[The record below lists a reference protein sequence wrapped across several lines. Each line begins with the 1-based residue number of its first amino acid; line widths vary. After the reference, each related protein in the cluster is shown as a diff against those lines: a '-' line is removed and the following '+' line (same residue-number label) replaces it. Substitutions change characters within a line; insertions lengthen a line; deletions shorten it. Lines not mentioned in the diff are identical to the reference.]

1 LLFNICPKTIGILP
15 NNYAY
20 LPFCVMIMAIKL
32 IGNKLESWVTA
43 LNFTKMHGLG
53 NDFIVVAGAYKLPD
67 NASELAIRLCNR
79 FFGIGADG
87 LVYILPSEIAD
98 YQMRIINSDGSESEQ
113 CGNAI
118 RCVAKYIYEHGMI
131 DASVTD
137 MSVETVGAGAQHV
150 KLTIT
155 DGVVVAVRVDMG
167 APILQGALVPTQ
179 LDQDQVLNYPI
190 EVEGRE
196 FNFTAVSMGNP
207 HCVIYVDD
215 ATTFDLTL
223 WGPKLEHHPMFPRR
237 VNVEFTTVKARNAMD
252 MRVWERGAGPTL
264 ACGTGACASLVASV
278 LNGVSDRAATVSL
291 KGGDLFIEWNK
302 EDGHVYMTGPAEQ
315 VYEGILPI

>member
-1 LLFNICPKTIGILP
+1 
-15 NNYAY
+15 
-20 LPFCVMIMAIKL
+20 MAIKTMG
-32 IGNKLESWVTA
+32 IQLESRVTA

-53 NDFIVVAGAYKLPD
+53 NDFIVVAGYRQLPE

-87 LVYILPSEIAD
+87 LVYILPSQIAD

-131 DASVTD
+131 DASLTA
-137 MSVETVGAGAQHV
+137 MSVETVGAGAQQV
-150 KLTIT
+150 TLTVLEGT
-155 DGVVVAVRVDMG
+155 VVAVRVDMG
-167 APILQGALVPTQ
+167 APILHGALVPTL
-179 LDQDQVLNYPI
+179 LDQDQVLNHPI
-190 EVEGRE
+190 EVDGRE
-196 FNFTAVSMGNP
+196 FHFTAVSMGNP

-215 ATTFDLTL
+215 ATVFEWEV
-223 WGPKLEHHPMFPRR
+223 WGPKLERHPMFPRR
-237 VNVEFTTVKARNAMD
+237 VNVEFTTVKARDVID

-291 KGGDLFIEWNK
+291 KGGDLHIEWNE

-315 VYEGILPI
+315 VYEGSLSIFL